1 MIRALPPNEAPPVDG
16 AILPLFSAVAVFDVL
31 AARGDISFG
40 YPLEGC
46 WARSRAMAT
55 MAHAIPSVPA
65 LEQIWAF
72 PRGAFDPVA
81 GILDC
86 TRLGPDG
93 PAARFR
99 VNGVGGA
106 PGVTW
111 TFHVACTGW
120 AHIGGTAVRVVYD
133 PSLFDGPVTVGAW
146 LEVMNARDAHC
157 LLTSADIVADLSQ
170 VGVGRAALGDAA
182 QYSRLLAC
190 FPQRYNPRSGRMRAV
205 LPRAHIGT
213 SLAQICMAYD
223 PFEGYD
229 IHSIGLRHV
238 QPRDD
243 ADYARIMAR
252 FARDLEPHARVVCPS
267 GLRRAAD
274 FLIVGA
280 LPPKGRGRCYAL
292 ARGARLV
299 Y

>member
-1 MIRALPPNEAPPVDG
+1 MMRALPPNEAPPADG
-16 AILPLFSAVAVFDVL
+16 STLPFPATVALFDVL
-31 AARGDISFG
+31 AARGGISFG

-46 WARSRAMAT
+46 WARSRTMAT
-55 MAHAIPSVPA
+55 TARTIPGVPP

-72 PRGAFDPVA
+72 PRGAFDLSA
-81 GILDC
+81 NILDY

-93 PAARFR
+93 PVNRFR
-99 VNGVGGA
+99 VDGVDGA

-146 LEVMNARDAHC
+146 LEVMSARDAHC
-157 LLTSADIVADLSQ
+157 VLTGADIVADLSQ
-170 VGVGRAALGDAA
+170 VGVGRAAVGDAA
-182 QYSRLLAC
+182 QYARLLAR
-190 FPQRYNPRSGRMRAV
+190 FPQMYNPRSGRMRAV
-205 LPRAHIGT
+205 LPRARVGT
-213 SLAQICMAYD
+213 SLAQICMARD

-229 IHSIGLRHV
+229 IHSIGLRPV
-238 QPRDD
+238 RPQDD
-243 ADYARIMAR
+243 TDYARIMAR
-252 FARDLEPHARVVCPS
+252 FARDLEPHAHVVRPS
-267 GLRRAAD
+267 GLRRAAA
-274 FLIVGA
+274 LLVIGIAQGA
-280 LPPKGRGRCYAL
+280 GPRRHHGL